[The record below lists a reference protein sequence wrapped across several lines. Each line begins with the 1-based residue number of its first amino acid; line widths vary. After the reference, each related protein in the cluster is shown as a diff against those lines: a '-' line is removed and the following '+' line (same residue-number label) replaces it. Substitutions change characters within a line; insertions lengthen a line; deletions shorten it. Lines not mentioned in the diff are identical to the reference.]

1 MRQSNLCLEI
11 ALPTKPLSDIN
22 DPTGEIALCTL
33 SAVNLGAIESLD
45 DIEELAELI
54 VRALDSL
61 LDYQGYP
68 VPAQLKM
75 PR

>member
-1 MRQSNLCLEI
+1 MI
-11 ALPTKPLSDIN
+11 PLARLRSA
-22 DPTGEIALCTL
+22 P

-45 DIEELAELI
+45 DEELAELI

-61 LDYQGYP
+61 LDYQTIP
-68 VPAQLKM
+68 CLRLKM